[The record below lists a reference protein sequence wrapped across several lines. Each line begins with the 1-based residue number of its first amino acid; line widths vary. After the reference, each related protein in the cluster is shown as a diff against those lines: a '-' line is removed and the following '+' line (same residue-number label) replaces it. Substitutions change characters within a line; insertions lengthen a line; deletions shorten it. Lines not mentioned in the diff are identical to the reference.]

1 MCYNVRI
8 DMTRTEIAE
17 FFRLE
22 SLQSA
27 DTLPDWEGPETRMTL
42 GQMLPAATTS
52 AGAVGLE
59 MLYWGFT
66 PAWMKDPKGGMK
78 PGNARAETVATTP
91 MFRQAFSRQRCV
103 VPATGFY
110 EWIGEKGSKKLLPFT
125 ASGLATFGLPGIWDE
140 WQMPN
145 GGVRRS
151 CAIITC
157 DPNGDIRPYHDRM
170 PVILDQDE
178 ALAWLSDAPSKD
190 LQSLLRPFQEGALQ
204 AFPEQAFKP

>member
-8 DMTRTEIAE
+8 EMTRDEIAD
-17 FFRLE
+17 FFRLD
-22 SLQSA
+22 SLQAASA
-27 DTLPDWEGPETRMTL
+27 LPERDGPEKRMTL

-66 PAWMKDPKGGMK
+66 PSWMKDPKGGMK

-91 MFRQAFSRQRCV
+91 MFRQAFSQRRCV
-103 VPATGFY
+103 VPANGFY
-110 EWIGEKGSKKLLPFT
+110 EWMGVKGSKQLLPFT
-125 ASGLATFGLPGIWDE
+125 AADLAVFGLPGIWDE
-140 WQMPN
+140 WRMPD

-151 CAIITC
+151 CAIVTC

-178 ALAWLSDAPSKD
+178 ARAWLSDASPKD
-190 LQSLLRPFQEGALQ
+190 LQSLLRPFPEGALQ
-204 AFPEQAFKP
+204 AFPGQAFKP